1 MADRLFVD
9 PEIIGPEDG
18 RAERIRRR
26 FWTTVRRAMAA
37 IPFMDQVVAAYFCAF
52 DPETPTRVRA
62 TLIAALAYFVMPF
75 DVIPDFIAGLG
86 FTDDLTVLATAI
98 AVARA
103 HIGERHL
110 KAARAFLADPD
121 ARPKDGKA

>member
-18 RAERIRRR
+18 RAERVRRR

-62 TLIAALAYFVMPF
+62 TLIAALAYFVSPI
-75 DVIPDFIAGLG
+75 DVIPDFIAVVG
-86 FTDDLTVLATAI
+86 FTDDAAVLMGAFRMI
-98 AVARA
+98 SA
-103 HIGERHL
+103 HIKPEHREAA
-110 KAARAFLADPD
+110 KAALHDLDTTTA
-121 ARPKDGKA
+121 